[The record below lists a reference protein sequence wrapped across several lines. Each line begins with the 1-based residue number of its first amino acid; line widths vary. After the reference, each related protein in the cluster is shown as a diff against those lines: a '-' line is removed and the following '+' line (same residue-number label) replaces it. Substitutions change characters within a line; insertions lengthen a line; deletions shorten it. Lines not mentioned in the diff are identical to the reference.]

1 LTRKG
6 GRAAYRIQV
15 IDRAIGVLDVLA
27 NDRGPVSLAEMARR
41 VGLAKSSLVRIL
53 AVLEQHRM
61 VERNEPDGTYQLGMK
76 LFELGSRTLAQ
87 FNLERRAAAGLERLV
102 AAVGETA
109 YLSVLDGGEM
119 MVVARAESP
128 RAVHAPAT
136 IGRRHPIHCSAVGK
150 ALLAFMNEAAV
161 KAVIAQVKIQGRTRN
176 TITTMKALLEDLRVT
191 RDRGWAL
198 DDEEVEEGLRCV
210 AAPIFDRSGVAIA
223 ALGILAPAF
232 RLPYDRVAGLAARV
246 IKEARVLSAESGY
259 VGADSAADEGL
270 GQPGLRARGAPRA
283 AIEASRAV

>member
-1 LTRKG
+1 VTRKVG
-6 GRAAYRIQV
+6 SGSYRIQV

-27 NDRGPVSLAEMARR
+27 DDHGPVTLAELARR
-41 VGLAKSSLVRIL
+41 VGLAKSSVVRIL

-61 VERNEPDGTYQLGMK
+61 VERNEPRGTYQLGMK
-76 LFELGSRTLAQ
+76 LFELGSRALAQ
-87 FNLERRAAAGLERLV
+87 FDLERRAAAGLERLV

-136 IGRRHPIHCSAVGK
+136 IGRRHPVNGSAVGK
-150 ALLAFMNEAAV
+150 ALLAFLGEAEV
-161 KAVIAQVKIQGRTRN
+161 RAVIGQAKIPARTRN

-210 AAPIFDRSGVAIA
+210 AAPIFDRSGVVIA
-223 ALGILAPAF
+223 AIGILSPAF
-232 RLPYDRVAGLAARV
+232 RMPYDRIAGVAAQV
-246 IKEARVLSAESGY
+246 VKEARALSAESGY
-259 VGADSAADEGL
+259 AGIDSDSVNDVGL
-270 GQPGLRARGAPRA
+270 GTRGATGA
-283 AIEASRAV
+283 AIEANRTV